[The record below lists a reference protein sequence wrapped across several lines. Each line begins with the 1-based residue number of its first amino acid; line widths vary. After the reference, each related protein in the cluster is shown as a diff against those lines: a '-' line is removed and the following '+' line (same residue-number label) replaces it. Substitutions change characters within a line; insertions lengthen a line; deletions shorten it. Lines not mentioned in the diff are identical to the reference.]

1 MWRENESFGGGVSG
15 VEGFVGGGVGIR
27 DAVMVVVVIVAVVVM
42 VMGPRVCMEFML
54 RWILWYM
61 WWWQD
66 KHKTLRKLLIQIWLF
81 I

>member
-1 MWRENESFGGGVSG
+1 MCG
-15 VEGFVGGGVGIR
+15 VEGFVVGGVGIR
-27 DAVMVVVVIVAVVVM
+27 NAVIVVVVM

-66 KHKTLRKLLIQIWLF
+66 KHKILRKFILQFWLF
-81 I
+81 IEKLRN